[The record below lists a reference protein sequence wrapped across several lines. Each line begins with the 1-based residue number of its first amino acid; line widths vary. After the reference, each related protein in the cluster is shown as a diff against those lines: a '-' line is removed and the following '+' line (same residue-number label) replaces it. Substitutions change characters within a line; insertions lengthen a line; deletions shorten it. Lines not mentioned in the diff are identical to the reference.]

1 LNLKALRYTHKEKS
15 VAALSVR
22 LSTKLAQSRPHALR
36 VFIPLSG
43 NMKIVK
49 HKGDIT
55 RKKGMMQLS
64 DPVQEPITHRLIE
77 MWRSAIVET
86 EDHQID
92 LESAQK
98 FIDETREILRA
109 SGATPENERYFLRAL
124 KLFLPALTGCHPICR
139 QFIPLLEIEL
149 EF

>member
-1 LNLKALRYTHKEKS
+1 MQLKDPVGNYVDQSRPI
-15 VAALSVR
+15 AALS
-22 LSTKLAQSRPHALR
+22 QALFER
-36 VFIPLSG
+36 
-43 NMKIVK
+43 
-49 HKGDIT
+49 
-55 RKKGMMQLS
+55 
-64 DPVQEPITHRLIE
+64 
-77 MWRSAIVET
+77 WRSAIVET

-109 SGATPENERYFLRAL
+109 SGATLENERYFLRVL
-124 KLFLPALTGCHPICR
+124 KLFLPALTGYHPLGR